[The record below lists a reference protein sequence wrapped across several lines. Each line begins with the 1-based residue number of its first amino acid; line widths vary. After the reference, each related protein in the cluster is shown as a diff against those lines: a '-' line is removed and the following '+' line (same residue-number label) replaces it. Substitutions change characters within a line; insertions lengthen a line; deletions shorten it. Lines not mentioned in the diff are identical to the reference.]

1 MVFLW
6 NCCYPLAP
14 RSVPVLASRCFGSSP
29 PACVGFTC
37 RQVGQIGDSK
47 LAQLETNEMNGKGF
61 ESNKDPQH
69 SL

>member
-1 MVFLW
+1 MNICHGF
-6 NCCYPLAP
+6 PLELLLSTGP
-14 RSVPVLASRCFGSSP
+14 QKRPSSGLQ
-29 PACVGFTC
+29 AFWDCMGFTC